1 MSLIV
6 IGFLA
11 SFFAGIATS
20 IGALPVFFI
29 KKISEKFED
38 TSLGFAAGVMLAASF
53 FSLIIPGLDYA
64 EELLGLSEVGAL
76 VNVISGVIAGALII
90 WWIQAK
96 APHEHFVL
104 GQTHN
109 AEQKLKVSKIWL
121 FVIAITLHNIP
132 EGLAVGVGFG
142 GGDIARGTS
151 LAIGIG
157 LQNMPEGLAVAF
169 SLMTVGYSRVRS
181 FVIATITGLFEPL
194 FGLLGVS
201 VVTFFLPILP
211 WALGFAGGAM
221 LFVISHE
228 IIPETHRRGHE
239 NYATAG
245 FLVGLIIMMSL
256 DVLLG

>member
-64 EELLGLSEVGAL
+64 EELLGLSELGAFF
-76 VNVISGVIAGALII
+76 NVISGVIAGALII

-109 AEQKLKVSKIWL
+109 AEQKLKLSKIWL